1 MFPWPL
7 GHLYFCGHLYSTQ
20 FSSLSVF
27 SSTCFFGT
35 VASGDVQDEL
45 SVLGVSVYNQ
55 EDFEAGV
62 LHQIDT
68 EVQRR
73 NTEQQKSFLIKEYNS
88 VQSELK

>member
-1 MFPWPL
+1 M
-7 GHLYFCGHLYSTQ
+7 
-20 FSSLSVF
+20 
-27 SSTCFFGT
+27 
-35 VASGDVQDEL
+35 
-45 SVLGVSVYNQ
+45 SVYNQ